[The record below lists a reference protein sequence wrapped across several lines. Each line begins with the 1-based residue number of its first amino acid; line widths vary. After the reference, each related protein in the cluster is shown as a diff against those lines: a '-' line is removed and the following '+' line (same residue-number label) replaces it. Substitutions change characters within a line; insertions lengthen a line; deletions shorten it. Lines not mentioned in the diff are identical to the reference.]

1 RDPRAW
7 TPFLGTASDKGAST
21 LQPRNPGHATPEV
34 VVENSL
40 ALASTRGP
48 SRRDDLSKSC
58 AISSPPRKECGY
70 VRGRRLTSA
79 RDEEIRATREMA
91 LAIARGLAGKA
102 KPCTSS
108 VAGTTRLAPWLLQ
121 LGRISFRW
129 TEPARD
135 AAGRSMV
142 PTDAP
147 GRAVARML
155 QQWP

>member
-1 RDPRAW
+1 MTYRKA
-7 TPFLGTASDKGAST
+7 G
-21 LQPRNPGHATPEV
+21 
-34 VVENSL
+34 
-40 ALASTRGP
+40 
-48 SRRDDLSKSC
+48 

-102 KPCTSS
+102 KRCTSS

-135 AAGRSMV
+135 AAGAVNGSDR
-142 PTDAP
+142 
-147 GRAVARML
+147 RAGSRCCKDVATMAMNL
-155 QQWP
+155 IGEPLSH